1 MMLKTLKVPQTPGAV
16 TQANKKLTKLS
27 FKQRMTQ
34 EERIAVREAAKTNA
48 AVYDFQDLLES
59 ATYVDLS
66 RQDTIDGVN
75 QLEQAGLLAAGRA
88 DEILTTPVHPAEEY
102 RG

>member
-1 MMLKTLKVPQTPGAV
+1 MPIISVYRQQDRTNTRI
-16 TQANKKLTKLS
+16 TKFA

-34 EERIAVREAAKTNA
+34 DERIAVRETAKTNA
-48 AVYDFQDLLES
+48 QVYDFQDLLDS

-66 RQDTIDGVN
+66 HQGTIDGVN
-75 QLEQAGLLAAGRA
+75 QLEQAGLLATGRA
-88 DEILTTPVHPAEEY
+88 DEILTAPVQPAEEY